1 MVGNILTPTHLALV
15 LVVALLVLGPKRL
28 PAAGRG
34 LGEAMRDFK
43 EALTS
48 EKRSDTPDPRIAEDH
63 RITGTTDAAPGA
75 TTSLEGS
82 HPTTL
87 SLSDAAA
94 SAESASPREGTETT
108 PT

>member
-1 MVGNILTPTHLALV
+1 MVGNVLTPTHLALV

-75 TTSLEGS
+75 TSLEGS

-87 SLSDAAA
+87 PLSDAAA
-94 SAESASPREGTETT
+94 SAESASPRESTETT
-108 PT
+108 PA